1 MISLMGARIMLN
13 IVIPMAGYGSRFV
26 SAGFVEP
33 KPMIKVHG
41 KPMIQLVVENL
52 RPKKPHRFIFICR
65 EEHLRVYDLK
75 SFLLDIAPDSLII
88 SIKEVT
94 EGAACTVLLSKKLI
108 NNDQQLMIANCDQ
121 FIDVDINE
129 YLARMDNPKI
139 DGMIMT
145 MRASDCK
152 WSYIKYNKMNL
163 VEFVVE
169 KQVISDEA
177 TVGIYNFRNGSD
189 FVGSAEAMIQMN
201 MRVNNEFYVAPTY
214 NHLIAEGKSIAF
226 FNVGSSG
233 CGMYGLGTPEDL
245 DWFECHM

>member
-1 MISLMGARIMLN
+1 MLN

-26 SAGFVEP
+26 SAGFLEP
-33 KPMIKVHG
+33 KPMIKVRG

-65 EEHLRVYDLK
+65 EEHLRDYDLK
-75 SFLLDIAPDSLII
+75 SFLLDIAPNSLII

-129 YLARMDNPKI
+129 YLARMDNSQI

-145 MRASDCK
+145 MRASDSK
-152 WSYIKYNKMNL
+152 WSYIKYNRMNL

-189 FVGSAEAMIQMN
+189 FVESAEAMIRMN

-233 CGMYGLGTPEDL
+233 YGMYGLGTPEDL
-245 DWFECHM
+245 NWFECHM